1 MITAIDTNILLDIL
15 VPNEEFYEASA
26 DALQDSAAEGSLVIS
41 DIVYAELCI
50 HFETRQECD
59 AFLES
64 NDIRTQSLTRE
75 VHFLASRAWRTYRR
89 QGGQRTRIL
98 ADFSSG
104 LTPGRRRRVC
114 SRATEVST
122 TTCFRRLRFM
132 TRPRARNARSIRR
145 PAAFRRSDPGVCSA
159 QKCEDSPTVRS
170 PAALS
175 SRGTTSPEQLWQLRS
190 VLHWPF
196 RRVAVRFRPCA
207 PRVSRMRFQKASR
220 ERTVSSGVRVVR
232 FFPLEEHDVSSDNWG
247 VTNFKAST
255 SSVRPLSVRPCSQSR
270 SVPMG
275 IS

>member
-98 ADFSSG
+98 ADFLVG
-104 LTPGRRRRVC
+104 AHARTQATRLL
-114 SRATEVST
+114 SRDRGFYHNLFPSLEVHD
-122 TTCFRRLRFM
+122 
-132 TRPRARNARSIRR
+132 
-145 PAAFRRSDPGVCSA
+145 PAKG
-159 QKCEDSPTVRS
+159 K
-170 PAALS
+170 
-175 SRGTTSPEQLWQLRS
+175 
-190 VLHWPF
+190 
-196 RRVAVRFRPCA
+196 
-207 PRVSRMRFQKASR
+207 
-220 ERTVSSGVRVVR
+220 ERKK
-232 FFPLEEHDVSSDNWG
+232 H
-247 VTNFKAST
+247 
-255 SSVRPLSVRPCSQSR
+255 
-270 SVPMG
+270 
-275 IS
+275 